1 MKRENHHPKRFFR
14 QEIRLPNREFP
25 TSQADLN
32 PDNSASETLQNSTF
46 NEAPDA
52 RLISRLNRLHQ
63 RIVEPYSCQS
73 AGKVIGVT
81 GNIIRSVLPDAALGH
96 MCRLETPN
104 QPTLF
109 AEVVGIQSPYALLA
123 PLGESRGISSQTRVI
138 NEKRQHEIW
147 VSDAVLGKMLNGLGL
162 PMDGSSLQQA
172 EPQLNENGQWRP
184 VFNAAPNPMTRPPI
198 AKPIALGVRAIDTM
212 LTMGE
217 GQRMGLFAAAG
228 GGKSTLLS
236 MILANTEAEIVV
248 LALIGERGREV
259 REFVE
264 LHMSE
269 EVRKKAVLVIA
280 TSDRPSMERA
290 RAALVATTIAEHY
303 REQGK
308 KVLLM
313 MDSLTRFA
321 RAMREMGLAAGEP
334 PTRRGFPPSVF
345 EQLPL
350 LLERPGNTE
359 QGSISALY
367 TVLVEGDDMTEPV
380 ADETRSILDGHIILS
395 RELAAAAHYPAIDVL
410 RSASRVMGQIT
421 APEHRQ
427 ATEQIRNWMA
437 VYEKSELLIRL
448 GEYQRGTDPATD
460 MAISKQPQ
468 IRSLLCQATHEKSP
482 FREGL
487 EQLQS
492 VIR

>member
-1 MKRENHHPKRFFR
+1 MPNR
-14 QEIRLPNREFP
+14 QNPTDSLPSALPN
-25 TSQADLN
+25 ADKL
-32 PDNSASETLQNSTF
+32 PKTLAEQLVSL
-46 NEAPDA
+46 
-52 RLISRLNRLHQ
+52 RQ
-63 RIVEPYSCQS
+63 IVTRPYSCQS

-81 GNIIRSVLPDAALGH
+81 GNIIRSVLPGAAIGH
-96 MCRLETPN
+96 MCRLETPH
-104 QPTLF
+104 QPVLY
-109 AEVVGIQSPYALLA
+109 AEVVGIQSPYALLT
-123 PLGESRGISSQTRVI
+123 PLGESRGISNQTLVI

-147 VSDAVLGKMLNGLGL
+147 VSDAVLGKMLNGLGT
-162 PMDGSSLQQA
+162 PMDGSSLHNA
-172 EPQLNENGQWRP
+172 PSHLNANGQWRP

-198 AKPIALGVRAIDTM
+198 KAPLALGVRAIDTM

-236 MILANTEAEIVV
+236 MILANTEADIIV

-303 REQGK
+303 REQGR

-350 LLERPGNTE
+350 LLERPGSTE

-410 RSASRVMGQIT
+410 RSASRVINQIT
-421 APEHRQ
+421 TPEHRR
-427 ATEQIRNWMA
+427 ATEKIRNWMA
-437 VYEKSELLIRL
+437 TYEKSELLIRL

-460 MAISKQPQ
+460 MAISKQPA
-468 IRSLLCQATHEKSP
+468 IRDLLCQATQDHSP
-482 FREGL
+482 FTDSL
-487 EQLQS
+487 QQLLS
-492 VIR
+492 VSR

>member
-1 MKRENHHPKRFFR
+1 MPNHQNPTDSIPSDRPSADKLPKTLAE
-14 QEIRLPNREFP
+14 QL
-25 TSQADLN
+25 TSL
-32 PDNSASETLQNSTF
+32 
-46 NEAPDA
+46 
-52 RLISRLNRLHQ
+52 RH
-63 RIVEPYSCQS
+63 IVTRPYSCQS
-73 AGKVIGVT
+73 AGKVTGVT
-81 GNIIRSVLPDAALGH
+81 GNIIRSVLPGAAIGH
-96 MCRLETPN
+96 MCRLETPH
-104 QPTLF
+104 QPTLY
-109 AEVVGIQSPYALLA
+109 AEVVGIQSPYALLT
-123 PLGESRGISSQTRVI
+123 PLGESRGISNQTLVI

-147 VSDAVLGKMLNGLGL
+147 VSDAVLGKMLNGLGM
-162 PMDGSSLQQA
+162 PMDGSSLHHA
-172 EPQLNENGQWRP
+172 PSNLNANGQWRP
-184 VFNAAPNPMTRPPI
+184 VFNAAPNPMARPPI
-198 AKPIALGVRAIDTM
+198 KAPLALGVRAIDAM

-236 MILANTEAEIVV
+236 MILANTEADIIV

-303 REQGK
+303 REQGR

-410 RSASRVMGQIT
+410 RSASRVINQIT
-421 APEHRQ
+421 TPEHRL
-427 ATEQIRNWMA
+427 ATEKIRNWMA
-437 VYEKSELLIRL
+437 TYEKSELLIRL

-460 MAISKQPQ
+460 IAISKQPD
-468 IRSLLCQATHEKSP
+468 IRSLLCQATHERTP
-482 FREGL
+482 FSDSL
-487 EQLQS
+487 QQLLNVS
-492 VIR
+492 R